1 MKLCRFSFVLS
12 LFFYIFAN
20 YYRVIYNNKRY
31 MKRFFSILM
40 LSSVCF
46 GFAGTAGAVTMC
58 NDSVDVKSDSLQAN
72 VSDYQTL
79 TGKNAFDAAAVVNV
93 IEKGDTFYVE
103 MPTALLGREFLV
115 TNRLQKV
122 QQELNEA
129 GVNKGIVY
137 QNQTLTFE
145 VDSLFKNVTIRQQ
158 RITPE
163 VPEEH
168 AIKASVADNYVNP
181 ILARIKIDAVS
192 PEKSSFVF
200 QVNKLFNGSNNCV
213 NDLFNNIN
221 LGTSVISDLSRIID
235 IKAFDTNLTATSELT
250 TKVIEGN
257 SSVYITS
264 VVSSTLTL
272 LPEVPMM
279 AREESNRVGYFTVS
293 KLRYTDKQQ
302 SVENKHY
309 ITRWRLEPSDKEAY
323 MRGELVEP
331 VKPIVFYVDKAMPAH
346 LMPYIEEG
354 ILEWNIAFEK
364 AGFKNA
370 VQVAE
375 YTDSIAAEGDD
386 MKYSVLTHAA
396 STKANAMG
404 PSTIDPRSGEILE
417 ADIIWWHNV
426 QSLLKEWIVVQTAAV
441 NPAARTHQLPD
452 SLMGDAARFVA
463 CHEVGHSLGLRHNM
477 RASAAYSVD
486 SLRSA
491 SFTSRIGGTSSS
503 IMDYARFNYIAQPED
518 GVKALSPHI
527 GPYDMMAIEWGYRW
541 YPTEEI
547 ASVELEGFLKKH
559 DAPLFR
565 YSETQPARTAV
576 DPRAMSEDLGD
587 NAMEAARLGI
597 ANLKRIV
604 PNIIEWTKT
613 GEPSQ
618 TYDDAAKLYSGVLF
632 QWSLYHYH
640 VMANIGGIYLENTI
654 VGDGRKTYEFVEK
667 KLQKDAVQFLLDDV
681 LTYPEWL
688 FGAKITD
695 YTYFLRNTPLGVM
708 EEHPHMALR
717 NQQNYV
723 LWDLLLNERIVR
735 MLENEYKNGKKAFT
749 AYDMMEMLHEHIFAK
764 TIKGKKLN
772 VMERSL
778 QKSFV
783 DALITSAE
791 KGQGLKINKNITD
804 RYENHPLLDNNSN
817 RCFCCEESMIERGL
831 SSAPRTLRISSSQID
846 RTSDAISIKRAELM
860 DILHLLNKKH
870 KSGDKQTTVHYQDL
884 ISRIQDALD
893 LNKVKNGK

>member
-1 MKLCRFSFVLS
+1 MIKRT
-12 LFFYIFAN
+12 LFIVVAMFATLGIHD
-20 YYRVIYNNKRY
+20 V
-31 MKRFFSILM
+31 
-40 LSSVCF
+40 
-46 GFAGTAGAVTMC
+46 AGAVNIQNDTLQSVSD
-58 NDSVDVKSDSLQAN
+58 NTVKKDSVYIKI
-72 VSDYQTL
+72 
-79 TGKNAFDAAAVVNV
+79 TGKDSFECNSMVNV
-93 IEKGDTFYVE
+93 FCKGDTFYIE

-137 QNQTLTFE
+137 QNQTLMFE
-145 VDSLFKNVTIRQQ
+145 TDSLLKNVTIRQQ
-158 RITPE
+158 RNVPE
-163 VPEEH
+163 VPDGDVV
-168 AIKASVADNYVNP
+168 KVSVDDNYVNP
-181 ILARIKIDAVS
+181 ILARIKIAAVS
-192 PEKSSFVF
+192 PQRNSIVF
-200 QVNKLFNGSNNCV
+200 RIDELFNGKNNCV

-221 LGTSVISDLSRIID
+221 LGTSVISDLSRIVSIN
-235 IKAFDTNLTATSELT
+235 AFENNLTATSELT
-250 TKVIEGN
+250 TKVVEGR
-257 SSVYITS
+257 SSVYVTS

-272 LPEVPMM
+272 LPKEPMM
-279 AREESNRVGYFTVS
+279 SREESNKVGYFTVS
-293 KLRYTDKQQ
+293 RLRYTDEQQ

-331 VKPIVFYVDKAMPAH
+331 VKPIVFYVDKAMPAN
-346 LMPYIEEG
+346 LMPYIKDG
-354 ILEWNIAFEK
+354 ILEWNVAFEK

-375 YTDSIAAEGDD
+375 YSDSIAAEGDD

-426 QSLLKEWIVVQTAAV
+426 QSLLKEWVVVQTAAV
-441 NPAARTHQLPD
+441 NPAARTHHLPD

-477 RASAAYSVD
+477 RASAAYPVD

-518 GVKALSPHI
+518 GVNVLSPHI
-527 GPYDMMAIEWGYRW
+527 GPYDIMAIEWGYRW
-541 YPTEEI
+541 YPNENI
-547 ASVELEGFLKKH
+547 AKKELEKFLKRH
-559 DAPLFR
+559 DEPLYR
-565 YSETQPARTAV
+565 YSETQSARTAI

-597 ANLKRIV
+597 ENLKRVV
-604 PNIIEWTKT
+604 PNIIRWTTT

-640 VMANIGGIYLENTI
+640 VMANVGGIYLENTV
-654 VGDGRKTYEFVEK
+654 VGDGQKTFRFVEK
-667 KLQKDAVQFLLDDV
+667 QRQKDAVQFLINDILG
-681 LTYPEWL
+681 YPEWL
-688 FGAKITD
+688 FAAEVTD
-695 YTYFLRNTPLGVM
+695 YTYFLRNTPLGVV
-708 EEHPHMALR
+708 EEHPHFFLR

-723 LWDLLLNERIVR
+723 LWDLLHNERIMR
-735 MLENEYKNGKKAFT
+735 MLENEYRNGKDAFT
-749 AYDMMEMLHEHIFAK
+749 AYEMMDMLHEHIFAR
-764 TIKGKKLN
+764 TEKGKKLN
-772 VMERSL
+772 VMQRSL

-783 DALITSAE
+783 DALITAAAE
-791 KGQGLKINKNITD
+791 GQGLKLNKSLTNRFD
-804 RYENHPLLDNNSN
+804 KHPFIDGNE
-817 RCFCCEESMIERGL
+817 RKCICCEESMLQRGL
-831 SSAPRTLRISSSQID
+831 SSAPRTLKFGSGQID
-846 RTSDAISIKRAELM
+846 RTSDAISIKRGELIR
-860 DILHLLNKKH
+860 ILNLLNKKL
-870 KSGDKQTTVHYQDL
+870 KSANKETELHYQDL
-884 ISRIQDALD
+884 INRIQDALD
-893 LNKVKNGK
+893 LQK

>member
-1 MKLCRFSFVLS
+1 MNRFIKICAVAFVCMCFSGTAFALS
-12 LFFYIFAN
+12 L
-20 YYRVIYNNKRY
+20 R
-31 MKRFFSILM
+31 
-40 LSSVCF
+40 
-46 GFAGTAGAVTMC
+46 
-58 NDSVDVKSDSLQAN
+58 NDSLKIETDTLSAKKDSAYIKLSGRDVYERL
-72 VSDYQTL
+72 
-79 TGKNAFDAAAVVNV
+79 GVVNV
-93 IEKGDTFYVE
+93 MSKNDTFYVE
-103 MPTALLGREFLV
+103 LPIELLGREFLV

-129 GVNKGIVY
+129 GVNKGVVY

-145 VDSLFKNVTIRQQ
+145 VDKEYKNVTIRQQ
-158 RITPE
+158 RVAPE
-163 VPEEH
+163 VPAENTIME
-168 AIKASVADNYVNP
+168 SVADNYVNP

-192 PEKSSFVF
+192 PDKESVVF
-200 QVNKLFNGSNNCV
+200 QVNKLFNGSNNCI

-235 IKAFDTNLTATSELT
+235 IKSFENNLTATSELT
-250 TKVIEGN
+250 TKVVEGN

-272 LPEVPMM
+272 LPEEPMM

-293 KLRYTDKQQ
+293 KLKYTDKQQ

-309 ITRWRLEPSDKEAY
+309 VTRWRLEPSDKEAY
-323 MRGELVEP
+323 LRGELVEP

-354 ILEWNIAFEK
+354 ILEWNVAFEK

-370 VQVAE
+370 VQVAD
-375 YTDSIAAEGDD
+375 YTDSIAVEGDD

-426 QSLLKEWIVVQTAAV
+426 QSLLKEWVVVQTAAV
-441 NPAARTHQLPD
+441 NPAARTHLLPD

-503 IMDYARFNYIAQPED
+503 IMDYARFNYIAQPKD

-527 GPYDMMAIEWGYRW
+527 GPYDILAIEWGYRW
-541 YPTEEI
+541 YPTEELAGI
-547 ASVELEGFLKKH
+547 ELEKLLKKH
-559 DAPLFR
+559 DAPLYR

-587 NAMEAARLGI
+587 NAMNAARLGI
-597 ANLKRIV
+597 ENLKRIV
-604 PNIIEWTKT
+604 PNIIDWTTT
-613 GEPSQ
+613 GEPAQ

-640 VMANIGGIYLENTI
+640 VMANVGGIYLENTV

-667 KLQKDAVQFLLDDV
+667 ERQKDAVQFLLDDV
-681 LTYPEWL
+681 LSYPEWL
-688 FGAKITD
+688 FGAEVTE
-695 YTYFLRNTPLGVM
+695 YTYFLRNTPLGVV
-708 EEHPHMALR
+708 EEHPHFFLR

-723 LWDLLLNERIVR
+723 LWDLLHNERIMR
-735 MLENEYKNGKKAFT
+735 MLENEFKNGKKAFT
-749 AYDMMEMLHEHIFAK
+749 AYEMMDMLHKHIFAK

-772 VMERSL
+772 VLERSL

-783 DALITSAE
+783 DALITAAE
-791 KGQGLKINKNITD
+791 EGQGLKLNKSITD
-804 RYENHPLLDNNSN
+804 RYEKHHLFDDAAD
-817 RCFCCEESMIERGL
+817 RCVCCEESMIQRGL
-831 SSAPRTLRISSSQID
+831 SSAPRTIKLSSGQID
-846 RTSDAISIKRAELM
+846 RTSDAISIKRGELM
-860 DILHLLNKKH
+860 DILFLLEKKI
-870 KSGDKQTTVHYQDL
+870 KTGDKNTRLHYSDL
-884 ISRIQDALD
+884 INRIKDALD
-893 LNKVKNGK
+893 LQK

>member
-1 MKLCRFSFVLS
+1 MTRYFSKLL
-12 LFFYIFAN
+12 IAFACLGFCGTSHA
-20 YYRVIYNNKRY
+20 IA
-31 MKRFFSILM
+31 
-40 LSSVCF
+40 SVKDLNVK
-46 GFAGTAGAVTMC
+46 T
-58 NDSVDVKSDSLQAN
+58 DSAYFK
-72 VSDYQTL
+72 L
-79 TGKNAFDAAAVVNV
+79 TGRNTLETKDFLDVVS
-93 IEKGDTFYVE
+93 KGDTFYVE
-103 MPTALLGREFLV
+103 MPVGLIGREFLV
-115 TNRLQKV
+115 TNRLQQV
-122 QQELNEA
+122 QEELNDA

-145 VDSLFKNVTIRQQ
+145 VDKDFKNVTIRQQ

-168 AIKASVADNYVNP
+168 AVKASVVDNYLNP

-192 PEKSSFVF
+192 PEKESVVF
-200 QVNKLFNGSNNCV
+200 MVNEFFNGSNTCV

-221 LGTSVISDLSRIID
+221 LGTSVISNLSRIID
-235 IKAFDTNLTATSELT
+235 IKAFESNLTATAELT
-250 TKVIEGN
+250 TKVIEGQ
-257 SSVYITS
+257 SSVNITS

-272 LPEVPMM
+272 LPEEPMM
-279 AREESNRVGYFTVS
+279 AREESNRVGYFAVP
-293 KLRYTDKQQ
+293 KIRYTDKQQ
-302 SVENKHY
+302 SVEHKHY

-346 LMPYIEEG
+346 LMPYIKNG
-354 ILEWNIAFEK
+354 ILEWNVAFEK

-370 VQVAE
+370 IQVAE

-426 QSLLKEWIVVQTAAV
+426 QSLLKEWIIVQTAAV
-441 NPAARTHQLPD
+441 NPAARTHSLPD

-486 SLRSA
+486 SLRSET
-491 SFTSRIGGTSSS
+491 FTSRIGGTSAS
-503 IMDYARFNYIAQPED
+503 IMDYARFNYIAQPGD

-527 GPYDMMAIEWGYRW
+527 GPYDIMAIEWGYRW
-541 YPTEEI
+541 YPTEEVAKI
-547 ASVELEGFLKKH
+547 ELEKMLKEH
-559 DAPLFR
+559 NAPLYR
-565 YSETQPARTAV
+565 YSETQAARTAI

-587 NAMEAARLGI
+587 NAMEAARLGVE
-597 ANLKRIV
+597 NLKRIV
-604 PNIIEWTKT
+604 PEIIDWTTT

-632 QWSLYHYH
+632 QWGLYHYH
-640 VMANIGGIYLENTI
+640 VMANVGGIYLENTV
-654 VGDGRKTYEFVEK
+654 VGDGLKTYTFVEK
-667 KLQKDAVQFLLDDV
+667 ERQKDAVQFLIDDV

-688 FGAKITD
+688 FGAEVTD
-695 YTYFLRNTPLGVM
+695 YTYFLRNTPMGVV
-708 EEHPHMALR
+708 EEHPNFFLR
-717 NQQNYV
+717 NQQNYI
-723 LWDLLLNERIVR
+723 LWDLLFNERIMR
-735 MLENEYKNGKKAFT
+735 MLENEFENGKEAFT
-749 AYDMMEMLHEHIFAK
+749 AYEMMDMLHKHIFAR
-764 TIKGKKLN
+764 TIKGKKLD
-772 VMERSL
+772 VMQRSL

-783 DALITSAE
+783 DALITAASE
-791 KGQGLKINKNITD
+791 NQGLKLNKNITD
-804 RYENHPLLDNNSN
+804 RYETHPLLDNATNN
-817 RCFCCEESMIERGL
+817 RCICCEESMIQRGL
-831 SSAPRTLRISSSQID
+831 SSAPRSLRLSSGQVD

-860 DILHLLNKKH
+860 KILDLLNRKIL
-870 KSGDKQTTVHYQDL
+870 SGDRSTQMHYADL

-893 LNKVKNGK
+893 LQK

>member
-1 MKLCRFSFVLS
+1 MKNKFFSLVTL
-12 LFFYIFAN
+12 LFFVGI
-20 YYRVIYNNKRY
+20 
-31 MKRFFSILM
+31 S
-40 LSSVCF
+40 
-46 GFAGTAGAVTMC
+46 GTSYAASMHNDTLAVAKKEI
-58 NDSVDVKSDSLQAN
+58 SKSDSI
-72 VSDYQTL
+72 YTKI
-79 TGKNAFDAAAVVNV
+79 TGKERFECKSVVDV
-93 IEKGDTFYVE
+93 ICKGDTFYLE
-103 MPTALLGREFLV
+103 MPVELMGREFLV

-137 QNQTLTFE
+137 QNQSLAFE

-158 RITPE
+158 RVTPE
-163 VPEEH
+163 VPEES
-168 AIKASVADNYVNP
+168 AIKASVENNYVNP
-181 ILARIKIDAVS
+181 IMARIKVAAVS
-192 PEKSSFVF
+192 PEKQSVVF
-200 QVNKLFNGSNNCV
+200 QVNELFNGSNNCI

-221 LGTSVISDLSRIID
+221 LGTSVISNLSRIID
-235 IKAFDTNLTATSELT
+235 IKAFESNLTATAELT

-264 VVSSTLTL
+264 VISSTLTL
-272 LPEVPMM
+272 LPKEPMM

-293 KLRYTDKQQ
+293 KLKYTDEQQ
-302 SVENKHY
+302 TVENRHY
-309 ITRWRLEPSDKEAY
+309 VTRWRLEPSDKEAY

-331 VKPIVFYVDKAMPAH
+331 VKPIIFYVDKAMPAN
-346 LMPYIEEG
+346 LMPYIEKG
-354 ILEWNIAFEK
+354 ILEWNVAFEK

-370 VQVAE
+370 IQVAE

-441 NPAARTHQLPD
+441 NPAARTHHLPD

-503 IMDYARFNYIAQPED
+503 IMDYARFNYIAQPTD
-518 GVKALSPHI
+518 SVKVLSPHI
-527 GPYDMMAIEWGYRW
+527 GPYDIMAIEWGYRW
-541 YPTEEI
+541 YPSEDI
-547 ASVELEGFLKKH
+547 AKVELDKFLKEH
-559 DAPLFR
+559 NQPLYR
-565 YSETQPARTAV
+565 YSETQPSRTAI

-587 NAMEAARLGI
+587 NAMKAARLGI
-597 ANLKRIV
+597 ENLKRIV
-604 PNIIEWTKT
+604 PNIVAWTTT

-654 VGDGRKTYEFVEK
+654 VGDGRKTFEFVEK
-667 KLQKDAVQFLLDDV
+667 SRQKDAVQFLLDDV
-681 LTYPEWL
+681 LSYPKWL
-688 FGAKITD
+688 FGASVTD
-695 YTYFLRNTPLGVM
+695 YTYFLRNTPIGVI
-708 EEHPHMALR
+708 EEHPHFFLR

-723 LWDLLLNERIVR
+723 LWDLLSNERIMR

-749 AYDMMEMLHEHIFAK
+749 AYEMMDMLHDHVFARTK
-764 TIKGKKLN
+764 KGQKLD
-772 VMERSL
+772 VMQRSL

-783 DALITSAE
+783 DALITAAAE
-791 KGQGLKINKNITD
+791 GQGLKLNKNLAEK
-804 RYENHPLLDNNSN
+804 YEKHELLDAAEK
-817 RCFCCEESMIERGL
+817 RCFCCEESMIQRGL
-831 SSAPRTLRISSSQID
+831 SSAPRTLKLSSGQVD
-846 RTSDAISIKRAELM
+846 RTSDAISIKRGELM
-860 DILHLLNKKH
+860 RILKLLKKKMNSANKE
-870 KSGDKQTTVHYQDL
+870 TELHYADL
-884 ISRIQDALD
+884 INRIQDALD
-893 LNKVKNGK
+893 LPKQ

>member
-1 MKLCRFSFVLS
+1 MPSTSNILNIQADTLS
-12 LFFYIFAN
+12 AKTDSAYI
-20 YYRVIYNNKRY
+20 K
-31 MKRFFSILM
+31 
-40 LSSVCF
+40 
-46 GFAGTAGAVTMC
+46 
-58 NDSVDVKSDSLQAN
+58 
-72 VSDYQTL
+72 L
-79 TGKNAFDAAAVVNV
+79 TGRNTLETKDRINV
-93 IEKGDTFYVE
+93 ISKLDTFFVE
-103 MPTALLGREFLV
+103 MPVELLGREFLV

-122 QQELNEA
+122 QEELNEV

-145 VDSLFKNVTIRQQ
+145 VDEAFKNVTIRQQ
-158 RITPE
+158 RMTPE
-163 VPEEH
+163 VPAEH
-168 AIKASVADNYVNP
+168 AIKTSVADNYVNP
-181 ILARIKIDAVS
+181 IMARIKVSAVS
-192 PEKSSFVF
+192 PGKESVIFK
-200 QVNKLFNGSNNCV
+200 VNDLFNGSNNCV

-235 IKAFDTNLTATSELT
+235 VKAFESNLTATSELT

-272 LPEVPMM
+272 LPQEPMM
-279 AREESNRVGYFTVS
+279 AREESNRVGYFSVS
-293 KLRYTDKQQ
+293 NLRYTDDQQ
-302 SVENKHY
+302 SVERKHY
-309 ITRWRLEPSDKEAY
+309 ITRWRLEPCDKEAY

-354 ILEWNIAFEK
+354 ILEWNTAFEK

-370 VQVAE
+370 IQVAE

-441 NPAARTHQLPD
+441 NPAARTYHLPD

-477 RASAAYSVD
+477 RASAAYPVD

-503 IMDYARFNYIAQPED
+503 IMDYARFNYIAQPTD
-518 GVKALSPHI
+518 SVTVLSPHI
-527 GPYDMMAIEWGYRW
+527 GPYDLMAIEWGYRW
-541 YPTEEI
+541 YPNEEI
-547 ASVELEGFLKKH
+547 ANIELEKLLKEH
-559 DAPLFR
+559 DAPLYR
-565 YSETQPARTAV
+565 YSETQAARTAI

-587 NAMEAARLGI
+587 NAMKAARLGI

-604 PNIIEWTKT
+604 PNIIDWTKT
-613 GEPSQ
+613 GAPSQ

-640 VMANIGGIYLENTI
+640 VMANIGGIYLENTT
-654 VGDGRKTYEFVEK
+654 VGDGRKTFEFVDK
-667 KLQKDAVQFLLDDV
+667 KLQKDALRFLMEEV

-688 FGAKITD
+688 FGAEITD
-695 YTYFLRNTPLGVM
+695 YTYILRNTPIGVM
-708 EEHPHMALR
+708 EEHPNYALR

-723 LWDLLLNERIVR
+723 LWDLLQNERIMR
-735 MLENEYKNGKKAFT
+735 MLENEYANGKEAFT
-749 AYDMMEMLHEHIFAK
+749 AYEMMDMLHRHIFAS
-764 TIKGKKLN
+764 TIRDKKLN

-783 DALITSAE
+783 DALITAAA
-791 KGQGLKINKNITD
+791 KDQGLKLNKTIAD
-804 RYENHPLLDNNSN
+804 SYEKHPLLDSEEN
-817 RCFCCEESMIERGL
+817 RCICCEEAMLQRGL
-831 SSAPRTLRISSSQID
+831 SSAPRTIKISSAQIE
-846 RTSDAISIKRAELM
+846 RTSDAISVKRGELM
-860 DILHLLNKKH
+860 KIMTLLKKKLANNDKATRLHYIDI
-870 KSGDKQTTVHYQDL
+870 
-884 ISRIQDALD
+884 ISRIQDALE
-893 LNKVKNGK
+893 LEKK

>member
-1 MKLCRFSFVLS
+1 MKNKFFSLVTL
-12 LFFYIFAN
+12 LFFVDI
-20 YYRVIYNNKRY
+20 
-31 MKRFFSILM
+31 S
-40 LSSVCF
+40 
-46 GFAGTAGAVTMC
+46 GTSYAASMHNDTLAVAKKEI
-58 NDSVDVKSDSLQAN
+58 SKSDSI
-72 VSDYQTL
+72 YTKI
-79 TGKNAFDAAAVVNV
+79 TGKERFECKSVVDV
-93 IEKGDTFYVE
+93 ICKGDTFYLE
-103 MPTALLGREFLV
+103 MPVELMGREFLV

-137 QNQTLTFE
+137 QNQSLAFE

-158 RITPE
+158 RVTPE
-163 VPEEH
+163 VPEES
-168 AIKASVADNYVNP
+168 AIKASVENNYVNP
-181 ILARIKIDAVS
+181 IMARIKVAAVS
-192 PEKSSFVF
+192 PEKQSVVF
-200 QVNKLFNGSNNCV
+200 QVNELFNGSNNCI

-221 LGTSVISDLSRIID
+221 LGTSVISNLSRIID
-235 IKAFDTNLTATSELT
+235 IKAFESNLTATAELT

-264 VVSSTLTL
+264 VISSTLTL
-272 LPEVPMM
+272 LPKEPMM

-293 KLRYTDKQQ
+293 KLKYTDEQQ
-302 SVENKHY
+302 TVENRHY
-309 ITRWRLEPSDKEAY
+309 VTRWRLEPSDKEAY

-331 VKPIVFYVDKAMPAH
+331 VKPIIFYVDKAMPAN
-346 LMPYIEEG
+346 LMPYIEKG
-354 ILEWNIAFEK
+354 ILEWNVAFEK

-370 VQVAE
+370 IQVAE

-441 NPAARTHQLPD
+441 NPAARTHHLPD

-503 IMDYARFNYIAQPED
+503 IMDYARFNYIAQPTD
-518 GVKALSPHI
+518 SVKVLSPHI
-527 GPYDMMAIEWGYRW
+527 GPYDIMAIEWGYRW
-541 YPTEEI
+541 YPSEDI
-547 ASVELEGFLKKH
+547 AKVELDKFLKEH
-559 DAPLFR
+559 NQPLYR
-565 YSETQPARTAV
+565 YSETQPSRTAI

-587 NAMEAARLGI
+587 NAMKAARLGI
-597 ANLKRIV
+597 ENLKRIV
-604 PNIIEWTKT
+604 PNIVAWTTT

-654 VGDGRKTYEFVEK
+654 VGDGRKTFEFVEK
-667 KLQKDAVQFLLDDV
+667 SRQKDAVQFLLDDV
-681 LTYPEWL
+681 LSYPKWL
-688 FGAKITD
+688 FGASVTD
-695 YTYFLRNTPLGVM
+695 YTYFLRNTPIGVI
-708 EEHPHMALR
+708 EEHPHFFLR

-723 LWDLLLNERIVR
+723 LWDLLSNERIMR

-749 AYDMMEMLHEHIFAK
+749 AYEMMDMLHDHIFARTK
-764 TIKGKKLN
+764 KGQKLD
-772 VMERSL
+772 VMQRSL

-783 DALITSAE
+783 DALITAAAE
-791 KGQGLKINKNITD
+791 GQGLKLNKNLAE
-804 RYENHPLLDNNSN
+804 RYEKHELLDAAEK
-817 RCFCCEESMIERGL
+817 RCFCCEESMIQRGL
-831 SSAPRTLRISSSQID
+831 SSAPRTLKLSSGQVD
-846 RTSDAISIKRAELM
+846 RTSDAISIKRGELM
-860 DILHLLNKKH
+860 RILKLLNKKLNSAN
-870 KSGDKQTTVHYQDL
+870 KETELHYADL
-884 ISRIQDALD
+884 MNRIQDALD
-893 LNKVKNGK
+893 LPKK

>member
-1 MKLCRFSFVLS
+1 MKNKFFSLVTL
-12 LFFYIFAN
+12 LFFVGISGTSYAT
-20 YYRVIYNNKRY
+20 
-31 MKRFFSILM
+31 
-40 LSSVCF
+40 SVQND
-46 GFAGTAGAVTMC
+46 TLAVAKKEI
-58 NDSVDVKSDSLQAN
+58 SKSDSI
-72 VSDYQTL
+72 YTKI
-79 TGKNAFDAAAVVNV
+79 TGKERFECKSVVDV
-93 IEKGDTFYVE
+93 ICKGDTFYLE
-103 MPTALLGREFLV
+103 MPVELMGREFLV

-137 QNQTLTFE
+137 QNQSLAFE

-158 RITPE
+158 RVTPE
-163 VPEEH
+163 VPEES
-168 AIKASVADNYVNP
+168 AIKASVENNYVNP
-181 ILARIKIDAVS
+181 IMARIKVAAVS
-192 PEKSSFVF
+192 PEKQSVVF
-200 QVNKLFNGSNNCV
+200 QVNELFNGSNNCI

-221 LGTSVISDLSRIID
+221 LGTSVISNLSRIID
-235 IKAFDTNLTATSELT
+235 IKAFESNLTATAELT

-272 LPEVPMM
+272 LPKEPMM

-293 KLRYTDKQQ
+293 KLKYTDEQQ
-302 SVENKHY
+302 TVENRHY
-309 ITRWRLEPSDKEAY
+309 VTRWRLEPSDKEAY

-331 VKPIVFYVDKAMPAH
+331 VKPIIFYVDKAMPAN
-346 LMPYIEEG
+346 LMPYIEKG
-354 ILEWNIAFEK
+354 ILEWNVAFEK

-370 VQVAE
+370 IQVAE

-441 NPAARTHQLPD
+441 NPAARTHHLSD

-503 IMDYARFNYIAQPED
+503 IMDYARFNYIAQPAD
-518 GVKALSPHI
+518 GVKVLSPHI
-527 GPYDMMAIEWGYRW
+527 GPYDIMAIEWGYRW
-541 YPTEEI
+541 YPSEDI
-547 ASVELEGFLKKH
+547 AKVELDKFLKEH
-559 DAPLFR
+559 NQPLYR
-565 YSETQPARTAV
+565 YSETQPARTAI

-587 NAMEAARLGI
+587 NAMNAARFGI
-597 ANLKRIV
+597 ENLKRIV
-604 PNIIEWTKT
+604 PNIVAWTTT

-640 VMANIGGIYLENTI
+640 VMANIGGIYLENTV
-654 VGDGRKTYEFVEK
+654 VGDGQKTFEFVEK
-667 KLQKDAVQFLLDDV
+667 KRQKDAVQFLLDDV
-681 LTYPEWL
+681 LSYPKWL
-688 FGAKITD
+688 FGASVTD
-695 YTYFLRNTPLGVM
+695 YTYFLRNTPIGVI
-708 EEHPHMALR
+708 EEHPHFFLR

-723 LWDLLLNERIVR
+723 LWDLLSNERIMR

-749 AYDMMEMLHEHIFAK
+749 AYEMMDMLHDHIFARTK
-764 TIKGKKLN
+764 KGQKLD
-772 VMERSL
+772 VMQRSL

-783 DALITSAE
+783 DALITAAAE
-791 KGQGLKINKNITD
+791 GQGLKLNKNLAE
-804 RYENHPLLDNNSN
+804 RYEKHELLDAAEK
-817 RCFCCEESMIERGL
+817 RCFCCEESMIQRGL
-831 SSAPRTLRISSSQID
+831 SSAPRTLKLSSGQVD
-846 RTSDAISIKRAELM
+846 RTSDAISIKRGELM
-860 DILHLLNKKH
+860 RILKLLNKKLNSAN
-870 KSGDKQTTVHYQDL
+870 KETELHYADL
-884 ISRIQDALD
+884 INRIQDALD
-893 LNKVKNGK
+893 LPKK

>member
-1 MKLCRFSFVLS
+1 MKNR
-12 LFFYIFAN
+12 
-20 YYRVIYNNKRY
+20 
-31 MKRFFSILM
+31 ILLATMAM
-40 LSSVCF
+40 LSAMGICEST
-46 GFAGTAGAVTMC
+46 FAMDMHKENLPSTENNIVSK
-58 NDSVDVKSDSLQAN
+58 NDSIYTKITGREHFECNSVVDVICK
-72 VSDYQTL
+72 V
-79 TGKNAFDAAAVVNV
+79 
-93 IEKGDTFYVE
+93 DTYYVE
-103 MPTALLGREFLV
+103 MPVELLGREFLV

-145 VDSLFKNVTIRQQ
+145 VDSLFKNITIRQK

-163 VPEEH
+163 VPEENL
-168 AIKASVADNYVNP
+168 IKASVDDNYVNP
-181 ILARIKIDAVS
+181 IMARIKIDAVS
-192 PEKSSFVF
+192 PEKNSVVF
-200 QVNKLFNGSNNCV
+200 QVNKLFNGSNNCI

-235 IKAFDTNLTATSELT
+235 IKAFENNLTATAELT

-257 SSVYITS
+257 ASIYITS

-272 LPEVPMM
+272 LPEEPMM
-279 AREESNRVGYFTVS
+279 AREESNRVGYFSVS
-293 KLRYTDKQQ
+293 NLKYTDEQQ
-302 SVENKHY
+302 SVERKHY

-323 MRGELVEP
+323 MRGDLVEP

-346 LMPYIEEG
+346 LMPYIKEG
-354 ILEWNIAFEK
+354 ILEWNVAFEK

-441 NPAARTHQLPD
+441 DPAARNFRLPD

-477 RASAAYSVD
+477 RASAAYSVK
-486 SLRSA
+486 SLRS
-491 SFTSRIGGTSSS
+491 SEFTSKIGGTSAS
-503 IMDYARFNYIAQPED
+503 IMDYARFNYIAQPKD
-518 GVKALSPHI
+518 GVKVLSPHI
-527 GPYDMMAIEWGYRW
+527 GPYDLMAIEWGYRW
-541 YPTEEI
+541 YPTEET
-547 ASVELEGFLKKH
+547 AKVELEKLLKKH
-559 DAPLFR
+559 DAPLYR
-565 YSETQPARTAV
+565 YSETQAARTAI

-604 PNIIEWTKT
+604 PNIVDWTTT

-640 VMANIGGIYLENTI
+640 VMANIGGIYLENTV
-654 VGDGRKTYEFVEK
+654 VGDGRKTYQFVEK
-667 KLQKDAVQFLLDDV
+667 KRQKDAVRFLMDEV

-688 FGAKITD
+688 FDAELTD
-695 YTYFLRNTPLGVM
+695 YTYILRNTPVGVM

-723 LWDLLLNERIVR
+723 LWDLLHNERILR
-735 MLENEYKNGKKAFT
+735 MLENEYKNGRKAFT
-749 AYDMMEMLHEHIFAK
+749 AYDMMDMLHNHIFSK
-764 TIKGKKLN
+764 TKKKRKLD
-772 VMERSL
+772 VMQRSL

-783 DALITSAE
+783 DALITAASE
-791 KGQGLKINKNITD
+791 DQGLKLNKNISD
-804 RYENHPLLDNNSN
+804 MYETHPMLDDSHN
-817 RCFCCEESMIERGL
+817 RCICCEESMIERGL
-831 SSAPRTLRISSSQID
+831 SSAPRTIKMSSSQID
-846 RTSDAISIKRAELM
+846 RTSDAISVKRGELM
-860 DILHLLNKKH
+860 KVLKLLKKRSKIKNKATKM
-870 KSGDKQTTVHYQDL
+870 HYEDL

-893 LNKVKNGK
+893 LQK

>member
-1 MKLCRFSFVLS
+1 MKNK
-12 LFFYIFAN
+12 LFFSLVALLSAFGMCDSSFATN
-20 YYRVIYNNKRY
+20 MQNDT
-31 MKRFFSILM
+31 
-40 LSSVCF
+40 LSVSKKEV
-46 GFAGTAGAVTMC
+46 
-58 NDSVDVKSDSLQAN
+58 SKSDS
-72 VSDYQTL
+72 VYTKI
-79 TGKNAFDAAAVVNV
+79 TGKEFFECNTVVNV
-93 IEKGDTFYVE
+93 FSKGDTFYVE
-103 MPTALLGREFLV
+103 MPVELMGREFLV

-137 QNQTLTFE
+137 QNQTLMFE
-145 VDSLFKNVTIRQQ
+145 TDSLFKHITIRQQ

-163 VPEEH
+163 VPVDDV
-168 AIKASVADNYVNP
+168 IKESVYDNYVNP

-192 PEKSSFVF
+192 PSKKSVVF
-200 QVNKLFNGSNNCV
+200 QVNEFFNGSNTCI

-221 LGTSVISDLSRIID
+221 LGTSVISNLSRIIS
-235 IKAFDTNLTATSELT
+235 IKAFENNLTATAELT
-250 TKVIEGN
+250 TKVIEGK
-257 SSVYITS
+257 SSVNVTS

-272 LPEVPMM
+272 LPKEPMM

-293 KLRYTDKQQ
+293 NLKYTDEQQ
-302 SVENKHY
+302 SVERKHY
-309 ITRWRLEPSDKEAY
+309 VTRWRLEPSDKEAY
-323 MRGELVEP
+323 IRGELVEP
-331 VKPIVFYVDKAMPAH
+331 VQPIVFYVDKAMPAN

-354 ILEWNIAFEK
+354 ILEWNVAFEK

-370 VQVAE
+370 VRVAE

-426 QSLLKEWIVVQTAAV
+426 QSLLKEWVVVQTAAV
-441 NPAARTHQLPD
+441 NPAARTYHLPD

-477 RASAAYSVD
+477 RASAAYPVD

-491 SFTSRIGGTSSS
+491 NFTSRIGGTSSS
-503 IMDYARFNYIAQPED
+503 IMDYARFNYIAQPTD
-518 GVKALSPHI
+518 NVKVLSPHI
-527 GPYDMMAIEWGYRW
+527 GPYDIMAIEWGYRW
-541 YPTEEI
+541 YPTEDI
-547 ASVELEGFLKKH
+547 AKVELSKFLKEH
-559 DAPLFR
+559 DKPLYR
-565 YSETQPARTAV
+565 YSETQSSRTAV

-587 NAMEAARLGI
+587 NAMQAARLGNE
-597 ANLKRIV
+597 NLKRIV
-604 PNIIEWTKT
+604 PNIIKWTTT

-667 KLQKDAVQFLLDDV
+667 KRQKDAVQFLLDDV
-681 LTYPEWL
+681 LSYPKWL
-688 FGAKITD
+688 FGAEVTD
-695 YTYFLRNTPLGVM
+695 YTYFLRNTPIGVI
-708 EEHPHMALR
+708 EEHPHFFLR

-723 LWDLLLNERIVR
+723 LWDLLSNERIMR

-749 AYDMMEMLHEHIFAK
+749 AYEMMDMLHEHIFARTK
-764 TIKGKKLN
+764 KGQKLD
-772 VMERSL
+772 VMQRSL

-783 DALITSAE
+783 DALITAAAE
-791 KGQGLKINKNITD
+791 GQGLKLNKNLAE
-804 RYENHPLLDNNSN
+804 RYEKHELLEIAES
-817 RCFCCEESMIERGL
+817 RCICCEESMIQRGL
-831 SSAPRTLRISSSQID
+831 SSAPRTLKLSSGQID
-846 RTSDAISIKRAELM
+846 RTSDAISIKRGELLR
-860 DILHLLNKKH
+860 ILKLLNKKL
-870 KSGDKQTTVHYQDL
+870 KSANKETELHYHDL
-884 ISRIQDALD
+884 INRIQDALD
-893 LNKVKNGK
+893 LQK

>member
-1 MKLCRFSFVLS
+1 MNRFLSMLVAFACIGFVQA
-12 LFFYIFAN
+12 AN
-20 YYRVIYNNKRY
+20 VNA
-31 MKRFFSILM
+31 LE
-40 LSSVCF
+40 
-46 GFAGTAGAVTMC
+46 
-58 NDSVDVKSDSLQAN
+58 NDSLNLKADSLSIKKDS
-72 VSDYQTL
+72 VYQKL
-79 TGKNAFDAAAVVNV
+79 TGREAFEIKGVVNV
-93 IEKGDTFYVE
+93 ICKTDTYYVE
-103 MPTALLGREFLV
+103 MPVELFGREFLV

-145 VDSLFKNVTIRQQ
+145 VDTLFKNVTIRQQ
-158 RITPE
+158 RIAPE
-163 VPEEH
+163 VPEEN
-168 AIKASVADNYVNP
+168 AIKASVTDNYVNP
-181 ILARIKIDAVS
+181 IMARIKIDAVS
-192 PEKSSFVF
+192 PDKKSVVF

-235 IKAFDTNLTATSELT
+235 IKSFENNLTATSELT

-272 LPEVPMM
+272 LPETPMM
-279 AREESNRVGYFTVS
+279 AREESNRVGYFSVS
-293 KLRYTDKQQ
+293 KLKYTDEQQ

-346 LMPYIEEG
+346 LMPYIKEG
-354 ILEWNIAFEK
+354 ILEWNVAFES

-441 NPAARTHQLPD
+441 DPAARNHRLPD
-452 SLMGDAARFVA
+452 SIMGDAARFVA

-477 RASAAYSVD
+477 RASAAYKVK
-486 SLRSA
+486 SLRSPE
-491 SFTSRIGGTSSS
+491 FTSKIGGTSAS
-503 IMDYARFNYIAQPED
+503 IMDYARFNYIAQPKD
-518 GVKALSPHI
+518 CVKVLSPHI
-527 GPYDMMAIEWGYRW
+527 GPYDIMAIEWGYRW
-541 YPTEEI
+541 YPTEDT
-547 ASVELEGFLKKH
+547 AKVELEEFLKKH
-559 DAPLFR
+559 DEPLYR
-565 YSETQPARTAV
+565 YSEAQPARTAI

-604 PNIIEWTKT
+604 PNIIDWTTT

-640 VMANIGGIYLENTI
+640 VMANVGGIYLENTV
-654 VGDGRKTYEFVEK
+654 VGDGRKTFQFVEK
-667 KLQKDAVQFLLDDV
+667 KRQKDAVRFLMDEV

-688 FGAKITD
+688 FGTELTD
-695 YTYFLRNTPLGVM
+695 YTYILRNTPVGVI

-723 LWDLLLNERIVR
+723 IWDLLNNERILR
-735 MLENEYKNGKKAFT
+735 MLENEFKNGRKAFK
-749 AYDMMEMLHEHIFAK
+749 AYEMMDMLHNHIFSK
-764 TIKGKKLN
+764 TKKKRKLD
-772 VMERSL
+772 VMQRSL

-783 DALITSAE
+783 DALITAAAE
-791 KGQGLKINKNITD
+791 GQGLKLNKNIAD
-804 RYENHPLLDNNSN
+804 MYDNHPMLDDSHN
-817 RCFCCEESMIERGL
+817 RCICCEESMIERGL
-831 SSAPRTLRISSSQID
+831 SSAPRNIMMSSSQID
-846 RTSDAISIKRAELM
+846 RTSDAISIKRGELM
-860 DILHLLNKKH
+860 KVLKLLKKRSKIRNKATKM
-870 KSGDKQTTVHYQDL
+870 HYEDL
-884 ISRIQDALD
+884 INRIQDALD
-893 LNKVKNGK
+893 LQK

>member
-1 MKLCRFSFVLS
+1 MNRFIKICAVAFVCMCFSGTAFALS
-12 LFFYIFAN
+12 L
-20 YYRVIYNNKRY
+20 R
-31 MKRFFSILM
+31 
-40 LSSVCF
+40 
-46 GFAGTAGAVTMC
+46 
-58 NDSVDVKSDSLQAN
+58 NDSLKIETDTLSAKSAKKDSAYIKLSGRDVYERL
-72 VSDYQTL
+72 
-79 TGKNAFDAAAVVNV
+79 GVVNV
-93 IEKGDTFYVE
+93 MSKNDTFYVE
-103 MPTALLGREFLV
+103 LPIELLGREFLV

-129 GVNKGIVY
+129 GVNKGVVY

-145 VDSLFKNVTIRQQ
+145 VDKEYKNVTIRQQ
-158 RITPE
+158 RVAPE
-163 VPEEH
+163 VPAENTIME
-168 AIKASVADNYVNP
+168 SVADNYVNP

-192 PEKSSFVF
+192 PDKESVVF
-200 QVNKLFNGSNNCV
+200 QVNKLFNGSNNCI

-235 IKAFDTNLTATSELT
+235 IKSFENNLTATSELT
-250 TKVIEGN
+250 TKVVEGN

-272 LPEVPMM
+272 LPEEPMM

-293 KLRYTDKQQ
+293 KLKYTDKQQ

-309 ITRWRLEPSDKEAY
+309 VTRWRLEPSDKEAY
-323 MRGELVEP
+323 LRGELVEP

-354 ILEWNIAFEK
+354 ILEWNVAFEK

-370 VQVAE
+370 VQVAD

-441 NPAARTHQLPD
+441 NPAARTHLLPD

-503 IMDYARFNYIAQPED
+503 IMDYARFNYIAQPKD

-527 GPYDMMAIEWGYRW
+527 GPYDILAIEWGYRW
-541 YPTEEI
+541 YPTEELAGI
-547 ASVELEGFLKKH
+547 ELEKLLKKH
-559 DAPLFR
+559 DAPLYR

-587 NAMEAARLGI
+587 NAMNAARLGI
-597 ANLKRIV
+597 ENLKRIV
-604 PNIIEWTKT
+604 PNIIDWTTT
-613 GEPSQ
+613 GEPAQ

-640 VMANIGGIYLENTI
+640 VMANVGGIYLENTV

-667 KLQKDAVQFLLDDV
+667 ERQKDAVQFLLDDV
-681 LTYPEWL
+681 LSYPEWL
-688 FGAKITD
+688 FGAEVTE
-695 YTYFLRNTPLGVM
+695 YTYFLRNTPLGVV
-708 EEHPHMALR
+708 EEHPHFFLR

-723 LWDLLLNERIVR
+723 LWDLLHNERIMR
-735 MLENEYKNGKKAFT
+735 MLENEFKNGKKAFT
-749 AYDMMEMLHEHIFAK
+749 AYEMMDMLHKHIFAK

-772 VMERSL
+772 VLERSL

-783 DALITSAE
+783 DALITAAE
-791 KGQGLKINKNITD
+791 EGQGLKLNKSITD
-804 RYENHPLLDNNSN
+804 RYEKHHLFDDAAD
-817 RCFCCEESMIERGL
+817 RCVCCEESMIQRGL
-831 SSAPRTLRISSSQID
+831 SSAPRTIKLSSGQID
-846 RTSDAISIKRAELM
+846 RTSDAISIKRGELM
-860 DILHLLNKKH
+860 DILFLLEKKI
-870 KSGDKQTTVHYQDL
+870 KTGDKNTRLHYSDL
-884 ISRIQDALD
+884 INRIKDALD
-893 LNKVKNGK
+893 LQK